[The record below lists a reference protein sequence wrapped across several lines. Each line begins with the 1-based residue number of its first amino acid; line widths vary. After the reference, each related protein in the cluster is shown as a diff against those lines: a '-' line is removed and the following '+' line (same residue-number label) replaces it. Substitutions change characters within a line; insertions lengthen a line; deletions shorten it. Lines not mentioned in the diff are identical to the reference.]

1 MDYKKVLNGLGQSI
15 GIFVILLLF
24 VMLLAIVMMSLGPH
38 APPSQKMICDIVNA
52 TTFCHF

>member
-38 APPSQKMICDIVNA
+38 APPSQKMTCDIVNA